1 MHVGYILKLKDITSE
16 QGIFD
21 QLRQFNFE
29 GILIRAIL
37 ENFFDEPQSIPKFF
51 CLITIAIREK
61 ISVNVASKSCK
72 RDT

>member
-1 MHVGYILKLKDITSE
+1 MHVGYILKLKDLTSE

-37 ENFFDEPQSIPKFF
+37 EYFEPQSIPKFF
-51 CLITIAIREK
+51 CFITIAIREK